1 MHRENDKR
9 HLFRDA
15 RVAIGEKRETRKKKK
30 RKEII
35 HIYIYIYIYIL
46 SQKRCKI
53 GPNIK
58 MNGLSCSHESKQ
70 KVCGTYLSC
79 ESSIRVLS
87 SSHPHVAMSYPK
99 PNSSSHFIFALFFSV
114 RAMSYF
120 LLVWIHVAFFVR
132 QKKALAAV
140 ESSSDIFFSSSS
152 FPNSTTTTLAAMARS
167 RVERVDGEDGGRGVE
182 AIDEE
187 IEVKDPHLVSK
198 EISSVSFSFY
208 DAKEAREISVKR
220 VTNPVLFDGL
230 NNPVID
236 GLYDPAFGP
245 IEQFGVCSTCG
256 LSQHHCPGHFGHID
270 LVVPVYHPLLFPTV
284 TKVLRCVCLN
294 CHKFKMHTERVKMFK
309 ERLDLIDS
317 GQLERAADV
326 SQWKLSKSTM
336 RELSEIEEENRKDR
350 EKTRK
355 EEDGEAPEMMDLRET
370 NFMPKLDSL
379 TRKKTKRGDQ
389 CVPLEWTTSAATAK
403 RELIDSFFQSV
414 PKLRCENCKAFGP
427 VLSTEGSTKIYRKP
441 LPKKQLIT
449 NLANAIDVDFSMKQ
463 LAKAA
468 SAEGADELVDS
479 STMAEMTGGT
489 VVEGKTNNRKTKKSS
504 SDRNSDDSSSSS
516 SEDDD
521 DDDDD
526 DSSSTDSEEDNYD
539 EGRIKERPTKPMYV
553 TPIEAREVLRRLW
566 GNEFEWCSRV
576 WCANGRDQSS
586 DLTTERQNSNPNRF
600 FCQTILVPPPKLRP
614 PSKMGDMV
622 FEHPQNTHLCAII
635 QANLSLTEL
644 FRTPPTVPEPPEV
657 RASRAVRAWLAIQGG
672 VNRLMD
678 ATKADQIQDRVGI
691 GIRQQLEKK
700 QGLFR
705 MNMMGKRVNYAA
717 RSVISPD
724 PYLGTGEIGVPPVF
738 AKTLTFPELVTPHN
752 VELMR
757 ELVERGA
764 DEHPGANAVEDER
777 GRIINLARFSKEKR
791 RAIAKTLLSVSAA
804 KDADGRPLA
813 RKVYR
818 HLRNGD
824 IMLTNRQPTLH
835 KPGILAHCARVL
847 PGQRTIRMH
856 YANCST
862 FNADFDGDE
871 INLHFPQDH
880 QARAEAYQIV
890 KAEEQFYAPTDGKPL
905 RGLIQDHICSA
916 VLLTC
921 KDRFYNKEGFSQI
934 VYASLVELCDSEN
947 LSIKLPPPTIHKPRR
962 LWTGKDVIRTILD
975 HVAYQ
980 RPGVTLKH
988 SCKTPH
994 TFWGSE
1000 EEGELI
1006 VRQNYICTGVV
1017 DKNAFGKFGLI
1028 HAVAEL
1034 HGKQIAGKLLS
1045 VLSRLLTLFLQQHGF
1060 TCGMDDLVLVAESE
1074 ELRVKE
1080 LSKAG
1085 AAAKS
1090 AAESFVQVKDVPEI
1104 ALSAA
1109 VSARV
1114 TERPDCE
1121 AALDARSSGALN
1133 QVTSSTVKVCL
1144 PSGTK
1149 KPFHRNCLSLMT
1161 MSGAKGSM
1169 VNFSQIAAAL
1179 GQQEL
1184 EGRRVPRMASGKTL
1198 PCFAPFDCD
1207 PRAGGYISDRFYS
1220 GLRPQEYYFHCMA
1233 GREGLVDTA
1242 VKTSRSGYLQRC
1254 LVKNLEGLKVHYDHT
1269 VRDVDGTIVQFLYG
1283 DDGIEVSKGVY
1294 AKEFAFALENVESL
1308 KLQNESALIEFD
1320 GSSSK
1325 KKNSNAEDAF
1335 MDKKTKSWPD
1345 VPRNATSIL
1354 EHEKQY
1360 SQFTS
1365 LGVLP
1370 EKFAKDLDEFLNVT
1384 HGNLS
1389 DKEFEQTHKI
1399 TRKQFAKI
1407 MNLKFIASM
1416 ASPGEAVGVIAAQS
1430 VGEPSTQM
1438 TLNTFHFAGRGE
1450 ANVTMGIPR
1459 LRELLMAASRK
1470 PTLPVMTM
1478 PLRKD
1483 KMAKKY
1489 AERLAS
1495 RLRKV
1500 IFAELVQDL
1509 SCKTHFYT
1517 DAPSDGCKVRVCE
1530 VKVTMR
1536 CPDEF
1541 SKAKGSVT
1549 FEEMEACFKNT
1560 YLAELYAII
1569 KKECKKRAEQ
1579 SADVQIVKLRQH
1591 SATGLAD
1598 KTNDVDD
1605 DYNGGDRNASDDEGR
1620 PKKKGNDNKKN
1631 AQERIENEN
1640 DASDEDNSDDEE
1652 GAKADLRKAERD
1664 EEAYG
1669 DDDKVNAGEFSDE
1682 DDAQIAKKTKKS
1694 SSAKKKKKA
1703 SSNDNDDGNSSDSS
1717 SSSSDSDNSD
1727 QTELTKSAITA
1738 SKRKKSSTNESA
1750 SSNEYGGLRQ
1760 DLSDIQ
1766 DTVIVDATAKTFTV
1780 ALEFDLATPLL
1791 LMQNLLDSAAAKSN
1805 IRYTKGIGGVF
1816 VVGDELDGSL
1826 AVQCDGVSFDAAF
1839 ANEDLVDVNRI
1850 KANDVWQVRLTLG
1863 VEAARRTLVDEI
1875 SGVFGAYGIGVDA
1888 RHLSLISD
1896 FMCQQGGYRPFSRVG
1911 INDSTSPFLKMTY
1924 ETATAF
1930 LTEAAVR
1937 GDVDK
1942 LTNPSAAIVMGKMI
1956 NLGTGSI
1963 GLQYDAKR
1971 ATKMEEEMRSMG
1983 IEPAKKFE
1991 KTPRAPAVK
2000 KERQTTPAEKVT
2012 FSAFKETPRSSAGKH
2027 VTFED

>member
-1 MHRENDKR
+1 
-9 HLFRDA
+9 
-15 RVAIGEKRETRKKKK
+15 
-30 RKEII
+30 
-35 HIYIYIYIYIL
+35 
-46 SQKRCKI
+46 
-53 GPNIK
+53 
-58 MNGLSCSHESKQ
+58 
-70 KVCGTYLSC
+70 
-79 ESSIRVLS
+79 
-87 SSHPHVAMSYPK
+87 
-99 PNSSSHFIFALFFSV
+99 
-114 RAMSYF
+114 
-120 LLVWIHVAFFVR
+120 
-132 QKKALAAV
+132 
-140 ESSSDIFFSSSS
+140 
-152 FPNSTTTTLAAMARS
+152 MARS
-167 RVERVDGEDGGRGVE
+167 RVERVDEENGGRGVE

-326 SQWKLSKSTM
+326 GQWKLSKSTM

-516 SEDDD
+516 SEDDDDD

-1911 INDSTSPFLKMTY
+1911 INDSPSPFLKMTY

>member
-1 MHRENDKR
+1 
-9 HLFRDA
+9 
-15 RVAIGEKRETRKKKK
+15 
-30 RKEII
+30 
-35 HIYIYIYIYIL
+35 
-46 SQKRCKI
+46 
-53 GPNIK
+53 
-58 MNGLSCSHESKQ
+58 
-70 KVCGTYLSC
+70 
-79 ESSIRVLS
+79 
-87 SSHPHVAMSYPK
+87 
-99 PNSSSHFIFALFFSV
+99 
-114 RAMSYF
+114 
-120 LLVWIHVAFFVR
+120 
-132 QKKALAAV
+132 
-140 ESSSDIFFSSSS
+140 
-152 FPNSTTTTLAAMARS
+152 MARS
-167 RVERVDGEDGGRGVE
+167 RVERVDEEDGGRGVE

-326 SQWKLSKSTM
+326 GQWKLSKSTM

-516 SEDDD
+516 SED

-962 LWTGKDVIRTILD
+962 LWTGKDVIRTILA

-1727 QTELTKSAITA
+1727 QTELTKSATTA

>member
-1 MHRENDKR
+1 
-9 HLFRDA
+9 
-15 RVAIGEKRETRKKKK
+15 
-30 RKEII
+30 
-35 HIYIYIYIYIL
+35 
-46 SQKRCKI
+46 
-53 GPNIK
+53 
-58 MNGLSCSHESKQ
+58 
-70 KVCGTYLSC
+70 
-79 ESSIRVLS
+79 
-87 SSHPHVAMSYPK
+87 
-99 PNSSSHFIFALFFSV
+99 
-114 RAMSYF
+114 
-120 LLVWIHVAFFVR
+120 
-132 QKKALAAV
+132 
-140 ESSSDIFFSSSS
+140 
-152 FPNSTTTTLAAMARS
+152 MARS
-167 RVERVDGEDGGRGVE
+167 RVERVDEEDGGRGVE

-516 SEDDD
+516 SEDD

-1727 QTELTKSAITA
+1727 QTELTKSATTA

>member
-1 MHRENDKR
+1 MWPFSSHKKR
-9 HLFRDA
+9 P
-15 RVAIGEKRETRKKKK
+15 KKNRKKK
-30 RKEII
+30 R
-35 HIYIYIYIYIL
+35 
-46 SQKRCKI
+46 
-53 GPNIK
+53 
-58 MNGLSCSHESKQ
+58 
-70 KVCGTYLSC
+70 
-79 ESSIRVLS
+79 
-87 SSHPHVAMSYPK
+87 
-99 PNSSSHFIFALFFSV
+99 
-114 RAMSYF
+114 
-120 LLVWIHVAFFVR
+120 
-132 QKKALAAV
+132 LAAV

-167 RVERVDGEDGGRGVE
+167 RVERVDEEDGGRGVE

>member
-1 MHRENDKR
+1 
-9 HLFRDA
+9 
-15 RVAIGEKRETRKKKK
+15 
-30 RKEII
+30 
-35 HIYIYIYIYIL
+35 
-46 SQKRCKI
+46 
-53 GPNIK
+53 
-58 MNGLSCSHESKQ
+58 
-70 KVCGTYLSC
+70 
-79 ESSIRVLS
+79 
-87 SSHPHVAMSYPK
+87 
-99 PNSSSHFIFALFFSV
+99 
-114 RAMSYF
+114 
-120 LLVWIHVAFFVR
+120 
-132 QKKALAAV
+132 
-140 ESSSDIFFSSSS
+140 
-152 FPNSTTTTLAAMARS
+152 MARS
-167 RVERVDGEDGGRGVE
+167 RVERVDEEDGGRGVE

-326 SQWKLSKSTM
+326 GQWKLSKSTM

-516 SEDDD
+516 SEDDDD

-962 LWTGKDVIRTILD
+962 LWTGKDVIRTILA

-1727 QTELTKSAITA
+1727 QTELTKSATTA

>member
-1 MHRENDKR
+1 MAPSHIKPR
-9 HLFRDA
+9 
-15 RVAIGEKRETRKKKK
+15 G
-30 RKEII
+30 KE
-35 HIYIYIYIYIL
+35 
-46 SQKRCKI
+46 
-53 GPNIK
+53 
-58 MNGLSCSHESKQ
+58 E
-70 KVCGTYLSC
+70 
-79 ESSIRVLS
+79 
-87 SSHPHVAMSYPK
+87 
-99 PNSSSHFIFALFFSV
+99 
-114 RAMSYF
+114 
-120 LLVWIHVAFFVR
+120 
-132 QKKALAAV
+132 
-140 ESSSDIFFSSSS
+140 
-152 FPNSTTTTLAAMARS
+152 
-167 RVERVDGEDGGRGVE
+167 DGED
-182 AIDEE
+182 DEDFYASSMKQSGSKE

-208 DAKEAREISVKR
+208 DPKEARKISVKR
-220 VTNPVLFDGL
+220 VTNPVLFDAL

-245 IEQFGVCSTCG
+245 IEQFGVCATCG

-284 TKVLRCVCLN
+284 TKVLRCACLN
-294 CHKFKMHTERVKMFK
+294 CHKFKMHTERVNMFK
-309 ERLDLIDS
+309 ERLDLIDR
-317 GQLERAADV
+317 GDLEKAADV

-350 EKTRK
+350 EETRK
-355 EEDGEAPEMMDLRET
+355 EEGGEAPEMMDLDE
-370 NFMPKLDSL
+370 NLMPKLDSL
-379 TRKKTKRGDQ
+379 TRKKTKRGDRY
-389 CVPLEWTTSAATAK
+389 VPLEWTTSALTAK
-403 RELIDSFFQSV
+403 RELIDSFFKSV
-414 PKLRCENCKAFGP
+414 PKARCENCRAFGP
-427 VLSTEGSTKIYRKP
+427 GLSTEGSTKIYRKP
-441 LPKKQLIT
+441 LPKKQLVT
-449 NLANAIDVDFSMKQ
+449 NLANGIDVDFSMKQ

-468 SAEGADELVDS
+468 SAEGVDEQVDS
-479 STMAEMTGGT
+479 GTMAEMTGGT
-489 VVEGKTNNRKTKKSS
+489 AVEGKAKKKKKKNSRDS
-504 SDRNSDDSSSSS
+504 NSDGSSSSS

-526 DSSSTDSEEDNYD
+526 SSSSSSTDSEEDNYD
-539 EGRIKERPTKPMYV
+539 EGRIKERSTKPMYV
-553 TPIEAREVLRRLW
+553 TPIEAREILRRLW
-566 GNEFEWCSRV
+566 GNEFEWCARV
-576 WCANGRDQSS
+576 WCANSRDQSS
-586 DLTTERQNSNPNRF
+586 DLTTERQSSNPNRF

-791 RAIAKTLLSVSAA
+791 KAIAKTLLSVSAA

-880 QARAEAYQIV
+880 QARAEAYEIV

-921 KDRFYNKEGFSQI
+921 KDRFYNKEGFTQI
-934 VYASLVELCDSEN
+934 VYAALVDLCDREN
-947 LSIKLPPPTIHKPRR
+947 LILKLPPPTIVKPRR
-962 LWTGKDVIRTILD
+962 LWTGKDVMRTILD

-994 TFWGSE
+994 TFWGSK

-1006 VRQNYICTGVV
+1006 VRQNYICTGVI

-1074 ELRVKE
+1074 ELRVKQ
-1080 LSKAG
+1080 LAKAG
-1085 AAAKS
+1085 AASKS
-1090 AAESFVQVKDVPEI
+1090 AAEAFVQVKDVPEV
-1104 ALSAA
+1104 ALRSA
-1109 VSARV
+1109 VSARI
-1114 TERPDCE
+1114 TERPDSE

-1198 PCFAPFDCD
+1198 PCFEPFDCD

-1308 KLQNESALIEFD
+1308 KLQNESALNEFKD
-1320 GSSSK
+1320 VSSK
-1325 KKNSNAEDAF
+1325 KENSSPEDAF
-1335 MDKKTKSWPD
+1335 MDKKTKTFPE
-1345 VPRNATSIL
+1345 VPRNATSVV
-1354 EHEKQY
+1354 EHEKRY

-1365 LGVLP
+1365 LGILP
-1370 EKFAKDLDEFLNVT
+1370 EKFANDLDDFLNVK

-1389 DKEFEQTHKI
+1389 DKEFEETHKI
-1399 TRKQFAKI
+1399 SRKEFAKI

-1416 ASPGEAVGVIAAQS
+1416 ASPGEAVGVVAAQS

-1500 IFAELVQDL
+1500 TFAELVQDL
-1509 SCKTHFYT
+1509 SCETRLYA
-1517 DAPSDGCKVRVCE
+1517 DAPSDGCKARVCE

-1549 FEEMEACFKNT
+1549 FEEMEACFKET
-1560 YLAELYAII
+1560 YLAELYALI
-1569 KKECKKRAEQ
+1569 KKDCKKRAEQ
-1579 SADVQIVKLRQH
+1579 SAGVEIVKLRQQA
-1591 SATGLAD
+1591 ATGSARKASD
-1598 KTNDVDD
+1598 MDD
-1605 DYNGGDRNASDDEGR
+1605 DDNDGGKNASDDDEDGQ
-1620 PKKKGNDNKKN
+1620 PKKKVTKKN
-1631 AQERIENEN
+1631 AEERIGNEN
-1640 DASDEDNSDDEE
+1640 DASDDDNSDDEE
-1652 GAKADLRKAERD
+1652 GAKADARKADRD

-1669 DDDKVNAGEFSDE
+1669 DDDKVNAGEFSDDE
-1682 DDAQIAKKTKKS
+1682 EAQVATKTKKKY
-1694 SSAKKKKKA
+1694 SSAKKKKKGSA
-1703 SSNDNDDGNSSDSS
+1703 KSSVDDDDGSSSDSS
-1717 SSSSDSDNSD
+1717 SSSSSDSDDSD
-1727 QTELTKSAITA
+1727 QTEVTEPATAASKKRKAPKNETA
-1738 SKRKKSSTNESA
+1738 SSREN
-1750 SSNEYGGLRQ
+1750 GGLRQ

-1766 DTVIVDATAKTFTV
+1766 DAVIVDANAKTFKV
-1780 ALEFDLATPLL
+1780 ILEFDLATPLL
-1791 LMQNLLDSAAAKSN
+1791 LLQNLLDNAAAKSN

-1816 VVGDELDGSL
+1816 VVGDELDDSL

-1863 VEAARRTLVDEI
+1863 VEASRRTLVDEI

-1896 FMCQQGGYRPFSRVG
+1896 FMCQQGGYRPFSRLG

-1937 GDVDK
+1937 GEVDK
-1942 LTNPSAAIVMGKMI
+1942 LTNPSAAIVLGKMV
-1956 NLGTGSI
+1956 NVGTGSI

-1991 KTPRAPAVK
+1991 RTPRTASVK
-2000 KERQTTPAEKVT
+2000 KERNTTTPSEKLT
-2012 FSAFKETPRSSAGKH
+2012 FSALKATPISNAGKH

>member
-1 MHRENDKR
+1 
-9 HLFRDA
+9 
-15 RVAIGEKRETRKKKK
+15 
-30 RKEII
+30 
-35 HIYIYIYIYIL
+35 
-46 SQKRCKI
+46 
-53 GPNIK
+53 
-58 MNGLSCSHESKQ
+58 
-70 KVCGTYLSC
+70 
-79 ESSIRVLS
+79 
-87 SSHPHVAMSYPK
+87 
-99 PNSSSHFIFALFFSV
+99 
-114 RAMSYF
+114 
-120 LLVWIHVAFFVR
+120 
-132 QKKALAAV
+132 
-140 ESSSDIFFSSSS
+140 
-152 FPNSTTTTLAAMARS
+152 MARS

-326 SQWKLSKSTM
+326 GQWKLSKSTM

>member
-1 MHRENDKR
+1 
-9 HLFRDA
+9 
-15 RVAIGEKRETRKKKK
+15 
-30 RKEII
+30 
-35 HIYIYIYIYIL
+35 
-46 SQKRCKI
+46 
-53 GPNIK
+53 
-58 MNGLSCSHESKQ
+58 MNGLSYSHESKQ
-70 KVCGTYLSC
+70 KECGTYLSC

-99 PNSSSHFIFALFFSV
+99 PNSSSHFIFGLFFSV
-114 RAMSYF
+114 RAMSYY
-120 LLVWIHVAFFVR
+120 FFYLYGSMWLFSSDET
-132 QKKALAAV
+132 QKKIEKKAV
-140 ESSSDIFFSSSS
+140 GGGRVVVRHFFSSSS
-152 FPNSTTTTLAAMARS
+152 FPNSTTSTLAAMARS
-167 RVERVDGEDGGRGVE
+167 RVERVDEEDGGRGVE

-326 SQWKLSKSTM
+326 GQWKLSKSTM

-516 SEDDD
+516 SED

-1074 ELRVKE
+1074 ELRVKL

>member
-1 MHRENDKR
+1 
-9 HLFRDA
+9 
-15 RVAIGEKRETRKKKK
+15 
-30 RKEII
+30 
-35 HIYIYIYIYIL
+35 
-46 SQKRCKI
+46 
-53 GPNIK
+53 
-58 MNGLSCSHESKQ
+58 
-70 KVCGTYLSC
+70 
-79 ESSIRVLS
+79 
-87 SSHPHVAMSYPK
+87 
-99 PNSSSHFIFALFFSV
+99 
-114 RAMSYF
+114 
-120 LLVWIHVAFFVR
+120 
-132 QKKALAAV
+132 
-140 ESSSDIFFSSSS
+140 
-152 FPNSTTTTLAAMARS
+152 MARS
-167 RVERVDGEDGGRGVE
+167 RVERVDEEDGGRGVE

-326 SQWKLSKSTM
+326 GQWKLSKSTM

-576 WCANGRDQSS
+576 WCANSRDQSS

-1703 SSNDNDDGNSSDSS
+1703 SSNDNDNGNSSDSS

-1727 QTELTKSAITA
+1727 QTELTKSATTA

>member
-1 MHRENDKR
+1 
-9 HLFRDA
+9 
-15 RVAIGEKRETRKKKK
+15 
-30 RKEII
+30 
-35 HIYIYIYIYIL
+35 
-46 SQKRCKI
+46 
-53 GPNIK
+53 
-58 MNGLSCSHESKQ
+58 
-70 KVCGTYLSC
+70 
-79 ESSIRVLS
+79 
-87 SSHPHVAMSYPK
+87 
-99 PNSSSHFIFALFFSV
+99 
-114 RAMSYF
+114 
-120 LLVWIHVAFFVR
+120 
-132 QKKALAAV
+132 
-140 ESSSDIFFSSSS
+140 
-152 FPNSTTTTLAAMARS
+152 MARS
-167 RVERVDGEDGGRGVE
+167 RVERVDEEDGGRGVE

-326 SQWKLSKSTM
+326 GQWKLSKSTM

-516 SEDDD
+516 SEDD

-1727 QTELTKSAITA
+1727 QTELTKSATTA

>member
-1 MHRENDKR
+1 MW
-9 HLFRDA
+9 LFSSH
-15 RVAIGEKRETRKKKK
+15 EFYKKNRKKKAV
-30 RKEII
+30 
-35 HIYIYIYIYIL
+35 
-46 SQKRCKI
+46 
-53 GPNIK
+53 G
-58 MNGLSCSHESKQ
+58 G
-70 KVCGTYLSC
+70 G
-79 ESSIRVLS
+79 RV
-87 SSHPHVAMSYPK
+87 V
-99 PNSSSHFIFALFFSV
+99 V
-114 RAMSYF
+114 R
-120 LLVWIHVAFFVR
+120 H
-132 QKKALAAV
+132 
-140 ESSSDIFFSSSS
+140 FFSSSS
-152 FPNSTTTTLAAMARS
+152 FPNSTTSTLAAMARS
-167 RVERVDGEDGGRGVE
+167 RVERVDEEDGGRGVE

-326 SQWKLSKSTM
+326 GQWKLSKSTM

-516 SEDDD
+516 SEDDDDD

-1727 QTELTKSAITA
+1727 QTELTKSATTA

>member
-1 MHRENDKR
+1 
-9 HLFRDA
+9 
-15 RVAIGEKRETRKKKK
+15 
-30 RKEII
+30 
-35 HIYIYIYIYIL
+35 
-46 SQKRCKI
+46 
-53 GPNIK
+53 
-58 MNGLSCSHESKQ
+58 
-70 KVCGTYLSC
+70 
-79 ESSIRVLS
+79 
-87 SSHPHVAMSYPK
+87 
-99 PNSSSHFIFALFFSV
+99 
-114 RAMSYF
+114 
-120 LLVWIHVAFFVR
+120 
-132 QKKALAAV
+132 
-140 ESSSDIFFSSSS
+140 
-152 FPNSTTTTLAAMARS
+152 MARS
-167 RVERVDGEDGGRGVE
+167 RVERVDEEDGGRGVE

-326 SQWKLSKSTM
+326 GQWKLSKSTM

-516 SEDDD
+516 SEDDDDD

-1703 SSNDNDDGNSSDSS
+1703 SSNDNDNGNSSDSS

-1727 QTELTKSAITA
+1727 QTELTKSATTA

>member
-1 MHRENDKR
+1 
-9 HLFRDA
+9 
-15 RVAIGEKRETRKKKK
+15 
-30 RKEII
+30 
-35 HIYIYIYIYIL
+35 
-46 SQKRCKI
+46 
-53 GPNIK
+53 
-58 MNGLSCSHESKQ
+58 
-70 KVCGTYLSC
+70 
-79 ESSIRVLS
+79 
-87 SSHPHVAMSYPK
+87 
-99 PNSSSHFIFALFFSV
+99 
-114 RAMSYF
+114 
-120 LLVWIHVAFFVR
+120 
-132 QKKALAAV
+132 
-140 ESSSDIFFSSSS
+140 
-152 FPNSTTTTLAAMARS
+152 MARS
-167 RVERVDGEDGGRGVE
+167 RVERVDEEDGGRGVE

-326 SQWKLSKSTM
+326 GQWKLSKSTM

>member
-1 MHRENDKR
+1 MDE
-9 HLFRDA
+9 
-15 RVAIGEKRETRKKKK
+15 
-30 RKEII
+30 
-35 HIYIYIYIYIL
+35 
-46 SQKRCKI
+46 
-53 GPNIK
+53 
-58 MNGLSCSHESKQ
+58 
-70 KVCGTYLSC
+70 
-79 ESSIRVLS
+79 
-87 SSHPHVAMSYPK
+87 
-99 PNSSSHFIFALFFSV
+99 
-114 RAMSYF
+114 
-120 LLVWIHVAFFVR
+120 
-132 QKKALAAV
+132 
-140 ESSSDIFFSSSS
+140 
-152 FPNSTTTTLAAMARS
+152 
-167 RVERVDGEDGGRGVE
+167 EDGGRGVE

-326 SQWKLSKSTM
+326 GQWKLSKSTM

-516 SEDDD
+516 SEDD

>member
-1 MHRENDKR
+1 MNLVD
-9 HLFRDA
+9 
-15 RVAIGEKRETRKKKK
+15 
-30 RKEII
+30 
-35 HIYIYIYIYIL
+35 IYVYILTLL

-58 MNGLSCSHESKQ
+58 MNGLSYSHESKQ

-99 PNSSSHFIFALFFSV
+99 PNSSSLFIFALFFSV
-114 RAMSYF
+114 RAMSYY
-120 LLVWIHVAFFVR
+120 FFYLYGSMWLFSSDET
-132 QKKALAAV
+132 QKKIEKKAV
-140 ESSSDIFFSSSS
+140 GGGRVVVRHFFSSSS
-152 FPNSTTTTLAAMARS
+152 FPNSTTSTLAAMARS
-167 RVERVDGEDGGRGVE
+167 RVERVDEEDGGRGVE

>member
-1 MHRENDKR
+1 
-9 HLFRDA
+9 
-15 RVAIGEKRETRKKKK
+15 
-30 RKEII
+30 
-35 HIYIYIYIYIL
+35 
-46 SQKRCKI
+46 
-53 GPNIK
+53 
-58 MNGLSCSHESKQ
+58 
-70 KVCGTYLSC
+70 
-79 ESSIRVLS
+79 
-87 SSHPHVAMSYPK
+87 
-99 PNSSSHFIFALFFSV
+99 
-114 RAMSYF
+114 
-120 LLVWIHVAFFVR
+120 
-132 QKKALAAV
+132 
-140 ESSSDIFFSSSS
+140 
-152 FPNSTTTTLAAMARS
+152 MARS
-167 RVERVDGEDGGRGVE
+167 RVERVDEEDGGRGVE

-317 GQLERAADV
+317 GQLEKAADV
-326 SQWKLSKSTM
+326 GQWKLSKSTM

-1727 QTELTKSAITA
+1727 QTELTKSATTA

>member
-1 MHRENDKR
+1 
-9 HLFRDA
+9 
-15 RVAIGEKRETRKKKK
+15 
-30 RKEII
+30 
-35 HIYIYIYIYIL
+35 
-46 SQKRCKI
+46 
-53 GPNIK
+53 
-58 MNGLSCSHESKQ
+58 
-70 KVCGTYLSC
+70 
-79 ESSIRVLS
+79 
-87 SSHPHVAMSYPK
+87 
-99 PNSSSHFIFALFFSV
+99 
-114 RAMSYF
+114 
-120 LLVWIHVAFFVR
+120 
-132 QKKALAAV
+132 
-140 ESSSDIFFSSSS
+140 
-152 FPNSTTTTLAAMARS
+152 MARS
-167 RVERVDGEDGGRGVE
+167 RVERVDEEDGGRGVE

-326 SQWKLSKSTM
+326 GQWKLSKSTM

-1850 KANDVWQVRLTLG
+1850 KANDVWQVRFTLG

>member
-1 MHRENDKR
+1 
-9 HLFRDA
+9 
-15 RVAIGEKRETRKKKK
+15 
-30 RKEII
+30 
-35 HIYIYIYIYIL
+35 
-46 SQKRCKI
+46 
-53 GPNIK
+53 
-58 MNGLSCSHESKQ
+58 
-70 KVCGTYLSC
+70 
-79 ESSIRVLS
+79 
-87 SSHPHVAMSYPK
+87 
-99 PNSSSHFIFALFFSV
+99 
-114 RAMSYF
+114 
-120 LLVWIHVAFFVR
+120 
-132 QKKALAAV
+132 
-140 ESSSDIFFSSSS
+140 
-152 FPNSTTTTLAAMARS
+152 MARS